1 MSTTGLANFDTT
13 VSKTNEV
20 LHAITDANG
29 WPREAHDQAYHAL
42 RAVLHALRDR
52 LTVDE
57 AAQFAAQLPVLI
69 RGVFY
74 EGWDPSR
81 VPIKMHR
88 EAFLDR
94 VHTEFPYEVEGG
106 IDRMVTTV
114 LGALQRFVTRGE
126 WDDIASVVPKDLKEL
141 IPA

>member
-20 LHAITDANG
+20 LHAIADANG
-29 WPREAHDQAYHAL
+29 WPQENHKLPYHAL

-52 LTVDE
+52 LIVDE

-74 EGWDPSR
+74 EGWVPSR
-81 VPIKMHR
+81 VPVKMDR
-88 EAFLDR
+88 EAFLER
-94 VHTEFPYEVEGG
+94 VRAEFPYEVEGG
-106 IDRMVTTV
+106 IDRLVTSV
-114 LGALQRFVTRGE
+114 LRALQRFVTRGE
-126 WDDIASVVPKDLKEL
+126 WEDIASVVPEDLREL